1 MAAPQRVLESSNFS
15 GDQSASVGESP
26 ELRCEAS
33 VLIVDDELGMRNL
46 LQRALV
52 NRCQRI
58 EAVEGAEPAEE
69 LLNESEF
76 DLMIVDIRLPG
87 RNGLKWLQELREQGN
102 QADVIFI
109 TAYAEVETA
118 IDALRAGASDFII
131 KPFRLEQMMAAVQRC
146 LDRRRMARENFVLRR
161 QVESIYDMGGMVGH
175 SPSIRRVYEIIK
187 RVAPTPSTV
196 HIAGESGT
204 GKELAAR
211 SIHEFSGRSGPFV
224 PINCGAVSPDLLESE
239 LFGHVKGAFTGAH
252 TTREGLFTYAK
263 SGTLFLD
270 EIGEMAHAMQSKLLR
285 VLEERSVRPI
295 GSERET
301 PVDVRVIAATNRSLE
316 KEVERGT
323 FREDLFYRLNVLTIT
338 MPPLRERIED
348 IPDLANFFSQ
358 RMAPE
363 LGVPPIE
370 FSEEDLH
377 HLQTYY
383 WPGNVRE
390 LKNLIERCLLLG
402 ARPVECQQDQRGQ
415 EEAAAERIGYPSD
428 WTLSEVEK
436 RHILQV
442 LESAAGNKSETA
454 RRLGIGRKT
463 LERKLHTW
471 HEG

>member
-1 MAAPQRVLESSNFS
+1 MATPQRVLDSSAFVSGETGSESS
-15 GDQSASVGESP
+15 

-46 LQRALV
+46 LQRALAK
-52 NRCQRI
+52 RCQRI
-58 EAVEGAEPAEE
+58 EAVERAEQAEE
-69 LLNESEF
+69 LLDESEF

-87 RNGLKWLQELREQGN
+87 RNGLAWLKTLREQGN
-102 QADVIFI
+102 RADVIFI

-118 IDALRAGASDFII
+118 IDALRAGASDFIV

-146 LDRRRMARENFVLRR
+146 LDRRRMARENFILRR
-161 QVESIYDMGGMVGH
+161 QVDSLYDMGRMVGH
-175 SPSIRRVYEIIK
+175 SPAIRRVYEIIK

-224 PINCGAVSPDLLESE
+224 PINCGAISPELLESE

-270 EIGEMAHAMQSKLLR
+270 EIGEMPQAMQSKLLR
-285 VLEERSVRPI
+285 VLEERTVRPI

-348 IPDLANFFSQ
+348 IPDLANFFSR

-363 LGVPPIE
+363 LGVPPID
-370 FSEEDLH
+370 FRDEDIH

-402 ARPVECQQDQRGQ
+402 ARPSECDQDLRRKNHSAGGG
-415 EEAAAERIGYPSD
+415 IGYPSD
-428 WTLSEVEK
+428 WSLGEVEK

-442 LESAAGNKSETA
+442 LESAGGNKSEAA
-454 RRLGIGRKT
+454 RRLKIGRKT
-463 LERKLHTW
+463 LERKLNLW
-471 HEG
+471 NEG